1 MNTLEER
8 LDDLAKTA
16 DKLKQ
21 AHEAL
26 NIKEDPVN
34 PDHYKNQTSLEC
46 IESME
51 IIFGEDAV
59 LDFCLCNAWKYI
71 WRWKNKNGE
80 GDLKKANWYI
90 IRAFKSLQAGD
101 HRLGIA
107 HRMKQYILD
116 LNMKEE

>member
-1 MNTLEER
+1 MEVAYGEKIKST
-8 LDDLAKTA
+8 DDIEHDHYFKISEK
-16 DKLKQ
+16 D
-21 AHEAL
+21 
-26 NIKEDPVN
+26 NIN
-34 PDHYKNQTSLEC
+34 PDHYKSETSLEC
-46 IESME
+46 IEAME

-80 GDLKKANWYI
+80 EDLNKANWYI

-107 HRMKQYILD
+107 HRMKQYI
-116 LNMKEE
+116 KEESDD